1 MSLARAR
8 RASRIITFTNLI
20 TGAWLASV
28 RRSSIVSSSSARTP
42 RSPPRRSVAC
52 TAVGDSAWADRIA
65 AWISAAGAST
75 SFTRRSYVQH
85 SSSITVGSGTSP
97 AATSSSPASF
107 TPTGRRQCSSR
118 YLGDS
123 RCANGPAAAARR
135 SAAERA
141 GSAPPTEAVTRVSD
155 AGAGSGVGEGTGMG
169 IGSARE
175 RSLIVRSLLMR
186 RHGRQH
192 TVDLLLRSLQLL
204 ALALEQGVRLLVRKH
219 DVRRDEDRDL
229 RALAGH
235 AAVSEEEPEQRKV
248 LEQRH
253 AALGELLRLSDQPAD
268 HHGVPGLHDRAR
280 LRLAGGD
287 HGSVLRRRH
296 RLLRQRAH
304 LLQHAEGDVAV
315 VVHGGDHG
323 ELRADVPEL
332 NHLVEHCVEA
342 VERRRDERDLAAD
355 QDTGLFVVQSKD
367 ARRRQ
372 HAHVRPS
379 GEGPEDGAHVDGRE
393 RDEANA
399 EALQAREE
407 GVAELL
413 WTYAG
418 GDPARAVARHP
429 LLGEELPVDPVLA
442 GTIEGHLGD
451 QGRQQHLGRTD
462 VERVARLS

>member
-8 RASRIITFTNLI
+8 RASRIITFTSLI

-28 RRSSIVSSSSARTP
+28 RRSSIVSSSSARTT

-52 TAVGDSAWADRIA
+52 TSVGDSAWAERIA

-135 SAAERA
+135 SAPERA
-141 GSAPPTEAVTRVSD
+141 GYGGVS
-155 AGAGSGVGEGTGMG
+155 V
-169 IGSARE
+169 
-175 RSLIVRSLLMR
+175 
-186 RHGRQH
+186 
-192 TVDLLLRSLQLL
+192 
-204 ALALEQGVRLLVRKH
+204 
-219 DVRRDEDRDL
+219 
-229 RALAGH
+229 
-235 AAVSEEEPEQRKV
+235 EEPEERKV

-268 HHGVPGLHDRAR
+268 HHRVPGLHDRAR

-304 LLQHAEGDVAV
+304 LLQHAEGDVA
-315 VVHGGDHG
+315 
-323 ELRADVPEL
+323 
-332 NHLVEHCVEA
+332 
-342 VERRRDERDLAAD
+342 
-355 QDTGLFVVQSKD
+355 
-367 ARRRQ
+367 
-372 HAHVRPS
+372 
-379 GEGPEDGAHVDGRE
+379 
-393 RDEANA
+393 
-399 EALQAREE
+399 
-407 GVAELL
+407 
-413 WTYAG
+413 
-418 GDPARAVARHP
+418 
-429 LLGEELPVDPVLA
+429 
-442 GTIEGHLGD
+442 
-451 QGRQQHLGRTD
+451 
-462 VERVARLS
+462 